1 MKNSFEKDVF
11 KLLNNSVFEKTMEN
25 LRKRV
30 DVRLVSDQNKL
41 AKLVPKPTF
50 VSSKIFNENLV
61 AVHKIKEVLT
71 LDRSA
76 YVGICILD
84 LFKRLMYDFH
94 YNYIKLKYGE
104 KAKLLFTDTDSLC
117 YEIESK
123 DAYKDFRVG

>member
-1 MKNSFEKDVF
+1 MKNSFEKHVF
-11 KLLNNSVFEKTMEN
+11 KLMNNSVFGKTMEN

-50 VSSKIFNENLV
+50 DENLV

-104 KAKLLFTDTDSLC
+104 KSKLLFTDTDSLC